1 MQIDKIIYF
10 ISVADNL
17 NFTKVAQECHLAQP
31 VISQQINSLGAEVGF
46 QLFIRTSKSVV
57 LTEAGKVFYE
67 EVKNVVEGYKNAV
80 RNAERVAFGFKGVIT
95 IGICGALKKFF
106 CHKF

>member
-46 QLFIRTSKSVV
+46 QLFIRTSKSVY
-57 LTEAGKVFYE
+57 LLKL
-67 EVKNVVEGYKNAV
+67 
-80 RNAERVAFGFKGVIT
+80 ERYSMRK
-95 IGICGALKKFF
+95 
-106 CHKF
+106 